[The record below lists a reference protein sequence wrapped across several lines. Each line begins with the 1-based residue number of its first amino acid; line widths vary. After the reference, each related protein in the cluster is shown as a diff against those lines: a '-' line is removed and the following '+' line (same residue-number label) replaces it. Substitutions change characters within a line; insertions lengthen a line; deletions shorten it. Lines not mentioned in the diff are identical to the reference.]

1 MSENQGLDI
10 GKVVE
15 LIMENPQL
23 IAQISSLAKQK
34 ESSITSEEMED
45 AEAKPQEAA
54 EDATAV
60 SQPTYTPSVQKRSNR
75 SQLFCALKP
84 YVSGERAKAIDS
96 MLAIADILDM
106 MRAR

>member
-1 MSENQGLDI
+1 MSENQGLDL

-23 IAQISSLAKQK
+23 IAQISNLAKQSAPPK
-34 ESSITSEEMED
+34 TDDNSEE
-45 AEAKPQEAA
+45 AEKTEEAVQTGVESA
-54 EDATAV
+54 
-60 SQPTYTPSVQKRSNR
+60 QPTYAPVEQKRSNR
-75 SQLFCALKP
+75 SQLLCAFKP

-106 MRAR
+106 MRTR

>member
-1 MSENQGLDI
+1 MSENQGLDL

-23 IAQISSLAKQK
+23 IAQISNLAKQ
-34 ESSITSEEMED
+34 SAPPQPDNDSEEAEKTED
-45 AEAKPQEAA
+45 AVQSSLQSP
-54 EDATAV
+54 
-60 SQPTYTPSVQKRSNR
+60 QPTYAPAEHKRSNR
-75 SQLFCALKP
+75 SQLLCAFKP
-84 YVSGERAKAIDS
+84 YVSDERARAIDS

>member
-10 GKVVE
+10 GRVVQ

-23 IAQISSLAKQK
+23 IAQISNLARQDASANNEDTAEKAEK
-34 ESSITSEEMED
+34 VED
-45 AEAKPQEAA
+45 AAA
-54 EDATAV
+54 EAV
-60 SQPTYTPSVQKRSNR
+60 QPIQPTYAPVVQKRSNR
-75 SQLFCALKP
+75 SQLLCAFKP